1 MRTRKQAAELVD
13 YWASQHEEIVDEILA
28 TLEFYD
34 DQSRNVVSEQL
45 AYLIDDAD
53 FLRKHAQNI
62 RVNPGYNYF

>member
-13 YWASQHEEIVDEILA
+13 YWASQHEETVDEILA

-34 DQSRNVVSEQL
+34 DQSLDVVTEQL
-45 AYLIDDAD
+45 GYLIDDAN

-62 RVNPGYNYF
+62 RVNPGYDYF